1 MEKEGKEGKEL
12 GEDERRRIWGRT
24 RGRGEVGE
32 DEVEEE

>member
-1 MEKEGKEGKEL
+1 MSGEEGEGV
-12 GEDERRRIWGRT
+12 GEDERRIWGRT